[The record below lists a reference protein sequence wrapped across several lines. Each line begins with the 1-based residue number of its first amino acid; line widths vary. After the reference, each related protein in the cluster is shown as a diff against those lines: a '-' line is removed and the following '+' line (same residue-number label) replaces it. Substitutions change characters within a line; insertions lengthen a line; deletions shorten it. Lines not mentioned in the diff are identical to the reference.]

1 MKMKSRTLSSRFQS
15 KVAVAFA
22 LYRNHPS
29 SRDGPP
35 RCRTDAVQ
43 MARRRITGLACVRIA
58 MRYRGRNHT
67 ASARRIE
74 TIKTAP
80 TKKQIDCDELAGRF
94 RKNKAE
100 IESLRWQ
107 LDVVRRRVRPQAP
120 SKALDIPARL
130 VWSEFSW

>member
-1 MKMKSRTLSSRFQS
+1 MKSRTLSSRFQS

-29 SRDGPP
+29 SRVTVHRVAEPTP
-35 RCRTDAVQ
+35 CRWRVGGSPAWPVCGSPCDIAGETTLPAPDESKRS
-43 MARRRITGLACVRIA
+43 RRR
-58 MRYRGRNHT
+58 
-67 ASARRIE
+67 RR
-74 TIKTAP
+74 
-80 TKKQIDCDELAGRF
+80 KKQIDCDELAGRF